1 MSNKVP
7 VASRG
12 LAMEFIILLIN
23 YLFAIITIELV
34 IAAFFWKDREGRLFF
49 LNGVLLLG
57 ISMPYFSMLSAV
69 FHTYPKPLF
78 FATALFPLSYV
89 MLLKSFVKTGR
100 GRWTL
105 AIPAALSAIFLSL
118 SIVYT
123 GMGVVFLSLL
133 SIAFS
138 LYLFYLL
145 FTSIFTSKT
154 MYMVLQ
160 IATVIHLLL
169 SAASLRFGDG
179 IYCTTA
185 MLMLFTITSVLF
197 VLSYFK
203 KIARLSKYLKLNE
216 ETNRQLNHTITRL
229 KLKIE
234 LLGQVIQQKELELLQ
249 MSKHASLAEITAG
262 IAHELAQ
269 PLTGIKGIA
278 QNMMDDINYDEF
290 EKLQA
295 VSELMKICT
304 LVDKSSSIIDHIRNF
319 SKKNGMNMQFIDIN
333 KVILNAIDLVNIQF
347 KKYDID
353 VVLMLN
359 ENVKRIYG
367 DTISLEL
374 LIINLLINARD
385 AILERRRAESE
396 HTGKITIISDS
407 LPEGVNLIIED
418 NGTGIPQEII
428 KKIWSPFFTTK
439 RKSNS
444 TGIGLSISNKIL
456 REHNAEVRLESSPGS
471 GSRFIVLFPVRRE
484 NQVIAVS

>member
-1 MSNKVP
+1 MSNKEP
-7 VASRG
+7 ESACG
-12 LAMEFIILLIN
+12 PKMDFITLLIN
-23 YLFAIITIELV
+23 YLSAIITIELL
-34 IAAFFWKDREGRLFF
+34 IAAFFWYDRTGRLFF
-49 LNGVLLLG
+49 MNGILVLAV
-57 ISMPYFSMLSAV
+57 SAPYINMLAPDAGAYLKALSPA
-69 FHTYPKPLF
+69 
-78 FATALFPLSYV
+78 AALFPTSYV
-89 MLLKSFVKTGR
+89 MLLKSFVKTKR
-100 GRWTL
+100 GVWTL
-105 AIPAALSAIFLSL
+105 AVPAALSALFLSL
-118 SIVYT
+118 SIVFS
-123 GMGVVFLSLL
+123 GLSVVILSLL
-133 SIAFS
+133 FISFS

-154 MYMVLQ
+154 MYTVLQ
-160 IATVIHLLL
+160 IVTVLMLLL
-169 SAASLRFGDG
+169 SALSLQSGDAAW
-179 IYCTTA
+179 YTAA
-185 MLMLFTITSVLF
+185 MLLAYTTTSMLFM
-197 VLSYFK
+197 LSYFK
-203 KIARLSKYLKLNE
+203 KIDRLSKYLKLNE

-234 LLGQVIQQKELELLQ
+234 RLGRVIHEKELELLQ

-295 VSELMKICT
+295 VSELMKICA

-333 KVILNAIDLVNIQF
+333 KVILSAIDLINLQF
-347 KKYDID
+347 KKYGIDI
-353 VVLMLN
+353 VLMLN

-385 AILERRRAESE
+385 AILERRRAEDG
-396 HTGKITIISDS
+396 HAGKITITSDS
-407 LPEGVNLIIED
+407 MPEGVGLVIED
-418 NGTGIPQEII
+418 NGTGISQDII

-439 RKSNS
+439 RKSKS

-471 GSRFIVLFPVRRE
+471 GSRFLVIFPVRRE